1 LKTGTWRDSAE
12 LIGIAAIV
20 ASLIFVGLQLRQE
33 QRIAVVE
40 LNQNSTAINTEYQ
53 IAIASIAD
61 TWVKANNGEV
71 LSESETLAIERIV
84 MAGYRMAATDT
95 FERRRLGN
103 AGLVS
108 TRFFALWLFQNPG
121 VRRIWQM
128 QMQEDLNQFSQIAP
142 DTSIFVVY
150 DEVLAFLEELDSQ
163 NGR

>member
-53 IAIASIAD
+53 IAIANIAD

-71 LSESETLAIERIV
+71 LSESETLKIPACGGFGKCRCSK
-84 MAGYRMAATDT
+84 T
-95 FERRRLGN
+95 
-103 AGLVS
+103 
-108 TRFFALWLFQNPG
+108 
-121 VRRIWQM
+121 
-128 QMQEDLNQFSQIAP
+128 
-142 DTSIFVVY
+142 
-150 DEVLAFLEELDSQ
+150 
-163 NGR
+163 